1 MLNKEFQLAVGDNN
15 LITFTYSSSMDITTF
30 NAEEGMTWYEF
41 INSTYN
47 KPFDVQ
53 ENGYHHKFHAFSA
66 TGGVSDYTFNSDGSY
81 WSPGPPI
88 SLEYQIKPWDDSL
101 LVLASDKIID
111 GHEYSYAICYA
122 AGTLIT
128 LHDGTT
134 KKIEDI
140 TYDDDLLVWDFDNG
154 CFATAK
160 PSWISKAQL
169 SSYYYKITLEDGTQ
183 LDLIGSN
190 GDCHR
195 LFNVDKSKFVYGSR
209 FNLGEKT
216 FKEDNSTPK
225 VISIELIDKEVVYYN
240 MNTKYHI
247 NCFINGVL
255 SSCRYNNLYPIKDMK
270 FVKTHRAKV
279 PLSAYSNVPADY
291 YHDLRLGEVDVT
303 EFPIEETN
311 DYVQKRIMLKA

>member
-1 MLNKEFQLAVGDNN
+1 MKLTQSTLAWSAFVIIPDH
-15 LITFTYSSSMDITTF
+15 TY
-30 NAEEGMTWYEF
+30 Y
-41 INSTYN
+41 
-47 KPFDVQ
+47 
-53 ENGYHHKFHAFSA
+53 
-66 TGGVSDYTFNSDGSY
+66 
-81 WSPGPPI
+81 PG
-88 SLEYQIKPWDDSL
+88 
-101 LVLASDKIID
+101 
-111 GHEYSYAICYA
+111 ICYA

-154 CFATAK
+154 CFTTAK
-160 PSWISKAQL
+160 PSWICKAQL
-169 SSYYYKITLEDGTQ
+169 SPYYYKITLEDGTQ

-195 LFNVDKSKFVYGSR
+195 LFNVEQSKFVYGSR
-209 FNLGEKT
+209 FNLGERT
-216 FKEDNSTPK
+216 FKQDKSTPK
-225 VISIELIDKEVVYYN
+225 VVSIERVDKEVVYYN

-270 FVKTHRAKV
+270 FVKATRAKV
-279 PLSAYSNVPADY
+279 PLSAYSNVPAEY
-291 YHDLRLGEVDVT
+291 YYDLRLGEVEVT

>member
-1 MLNKEFQLAVGDNN
+1 MQNKALQLTGGNN
-15 LITFTYSSSMDITTF
+15 LITFTYVNATDVTF

-41 INSTYN
+41 INSSYN
-47 KPFDVQ
+47 KPFNFHT
-53 ENGYHHKFHAFSA
+53 EGYYYKFHSFSA
-66 TGGVSDYTFNSDGSY
+66 NDYVSPPEFRPDGSISNY
-81 WSPGPPI
+81 GPPVT
-88 SLEYQIKPWDDSL
+88 LEVGKHRDEATWIYG
-101 LVLASDKIID
+101 SDKIIA
-111 GHEYSYAICYA
+111 GHTYGFGTCYA

-140 TYDDDLLVWDFDNG
+140 TYDDELLVWDFDNG

-169 SSYYYKITLEDGTQ
+169 YPYYYKITLEDGTQ

-195 LFNVDKSKFVYGSR
+195 LFNVDKLKFVYGSR
-209 FNLGEKT
+209 FTLGEKT
-216 FKEDNSTPK
+216 FKKDKSTPK
-225 VISIELIDKEVVYYN
+225 VISIERIDKEVVYYN

-270 FVKTHRAKV
+270 FVKTPRAKV

-291 YHDLRLGEVDVT
+291 YHDLRLGEVDVA

-311 DYVQKRIMLKA
+311 DYVQMRITLKA